1 MHACEECPGVT
12 STKIARW
19 HVVPADDRKNARLIV
34 SRIILDIFKSL
45 KMHYPKTDAKRKQEL
60 LSIRQQLMKEGPS
73 GNRAR

>member
-34 SRIILDIFKSL
+34 SRIILDTFMSL
-45 KMHYPKTDAKRKQEL
+45 KMHDPETAAKRQQQL
-60 LSIRQQLMKEGPS
+60 LSIRERLVEEGQ
-73 GNRAR
+73 GDD